1 MEECHVGH
9 YNYACILDFKGF
21 ILINS
26 LLPMEDQL
34 SNAETYTT
42 LFFFFHATVFYF
54 YTLEPGSSIYTS
66 ITMSMKDDMVWNGNK
81 CQPKSKHI
89 SQKRGGG
96 GGGQM

>member
-1 MEECHVGH
+1 MKECHVGH

-42 LFFFFHATVFYF
+42 LFFFFMQ
-54 YTLEPGSSIYTS
+54 LSSIS
-66 ITMSMKDDMVWNGNK
+66 IHWNLDHQYIPPSP
-81 CQPKSKHI
+81 CQ
-89 SQKRGGG
+89 
-96 GGGQM
+96 